1 MVLIFQTQVQDS
13 DILKF
18 ATTTFNDHA
27 YCATPRNSNTPV
39 KDFELVDDLREEGDE
54 KAEEDEKPVVKR
66 KGKKKKGPAPGTR
79 YIPHYKSFTNS
90 LLHKPTH
97 NFSEPHSIYFWV
109 YSR

>member
-1 MVLIFQTQVQDS
+1 MLQTQVKDS

-18 ATTTFNDHA
+18 ATGTFSDHA

-54 KAEEDEKPVVKR
+54 KPEEEKPIVKG

-79 YIPHYKSFTNS
+79 YI
-90 LLHKPTH
+90 
-97 NFSEPHSIYFWV
+97 
-109 YSR
+109 

>member
-1 MVLIFQTQVQDS
+1 MILQTQVQDS

-18 ATTTFNDHA
+18 ATTFNDHA

-54 KAEEDEKPVVKR
+54 KPKEEKPTVKG

-79 YIPHYKSFTNS
+79 YKLSS
-90 LLHKPTH
+90 LGHFYDTFHEFFLLSHITH
-97 NFSEPHSIYFWV
+97 
-109 YSR
+109 SRV